1 VIVLSSGTE
10 RVVLLGDAVHCPIE
24 LVDDEWGTIGDV
36 DPELAKRT
44 KMALAQE
51 LEDSMAHVSAAH
63 FPEMQFGRLLR
74 AQGKRQWQ
82 VE

>member
-1 VIVLSSGTE
+1 M
-10 RVVLLGDAVHCPIE
+10 LLGDAVHCPVE

-44 KMALAQE
+44 KETLARE
-51 LEDSMAHVSAAH
+51 LEGTTTHISAAH
-63 FPEMQFGRLLR
+63 FPDMQFGRLL
-74 AQGKRQWQ
+74 AGTGKRQWV